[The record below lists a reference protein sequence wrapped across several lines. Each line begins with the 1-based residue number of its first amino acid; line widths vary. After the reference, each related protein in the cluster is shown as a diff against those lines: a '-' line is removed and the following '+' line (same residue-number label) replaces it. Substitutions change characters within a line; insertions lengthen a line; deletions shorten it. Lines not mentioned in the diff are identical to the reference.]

1 MKTSVLWH
9 QHYWSDLFRQ
19 KELVQQ
25 IKQRH
30 WGRRVTS
37 KLTQVQQRKKWVLCC
52 AERWSISCI
61 NADGKLKWFQGLEQW
76 DLCCWQTELNKCK
89 SKQEQSW
96 RERVLN
102 IHIFEKSSS
111 VLTHCISNI
120 HRICHQYSE
129 KPKRN
134 SEKLWKGNKS
144 ASATK
149 LGGPIERKHSK
160 LYLVTWLTSRVW
172 SSKSLFGSRLSQ
184 MWFWLD
190 RTATL
195 LHTHREHS
203 TSSTWNTACQHFTQQ

>member
-1 MKTSVLWH
+1 MIPRPGAVRSLLLTNSTEQMQKQARAELQGESPQYAHFW
-9 QHYWSDLFRQ
+9 
-19 KELVQQ
+19 KEL
-25 IKQRH
+25 
-30 WGRRVTS
+30 
-37 KLTQVQQRKKWVLCC
+37 LC
-52 AERWSISCI
+52 
-61 NADGKLKWFQGLEQW
+61 
-76 DLCCWQTELNKCK
+76 
-89 SKQEQSW
+89 
-96 RERVLN
+96 
-102 IHIFEKSSS
+102 
-111 VLTHCISNI
+111 SNI

-134 SEKLWKGNKS
+134 SEKHWKGSKS

-149 LGGPIERKHSK
+149 LGGPIEGKHFK